1 MKKRTLFLYALIV
14 VLFCIA
20 LVVPLRAQRVEQTY
34 FHTLVIDPGHGG
46 KDNGSCYDDVLEDEI
61 NLNIATKL
69 LETCM
74 QKDWQTTI
82 TRTGDY
88 DLASQYAK
96 NRKKEDLCKRVQYI
110 NHSGAELFIS
120 IHMNIYTANQSVHGP
135 MVYYNEDIEKSK
147 FLAQSIA
154 TSFYDYTKEGK
165 PIHSEDFYLFRHTT
179 IPGVLIECGFLSN
192 DEERKKLCNDDYQ
205 NTMAELI
212 YKGIKE
218 YFKSV

>member
-1 MKKRTLFLYALIV
+1 MY
-14 VLFCIA
+14 
-20 LVVPLRAQRVEQTY
+20 
-34 FHTLVIDPGHGG
+34 
-46 KDNGSCYDDVLEDEI
+46 
-61 NLNIATKL
+61 TKNWL
-69 LETCM
+69 
-74 QKDWQTTI
+74 TTI

-96 NRKKEDLCKRVQYI
+96 NRKREDLYKRVQYI

-120 IHMNIYTANQSVHGP
+120 IHMNIYAANQSVHGP
-135 MVYYNEDIEKSK
+135 MVYYNAEIEESK
-147 FLAQSIA
+147 KLAENIA
-154 TSFYDYTKEGK
+154 TSFYNYTKEDK
-165 PIHSEDFYLFRHTT
+165 PLHSADFYLFRHTT

>member
-1 MKKRTLFLYALIV
+1 MMKILYFLVIGLLLITFVKLDNNTTNNKHVSLFGIN
-14 VLFCIA
+14 I
-20 LVVPLRAQRVEQTY
+20 
-34 FHTLVIDPGHGG
+34 VIDPGHGG
-46 KDNGSCYDDVLEDEI
+46 KDNGTCYENVLEDEI
-61 NLNIATKL
+61 NLSIATKL
-69 LETCM
+69 MNICIEDGAISSL
-74 QKDWQTTI
+74 
-82 TRTGDY
+82 TRVGDY

-96 NRKKEDLCKRVQYI
+96 NRKREDLKKRVEFI
-110 NHSGAELFIS
+110 NSSGADYFFSLHLNS
-120 IHMNIYTANQSVHGP
+120 YPSNKDVYGP

-154 TSFYDYTKEGK
+154 TSFYDYTKEDK